1 MPGAKSAG
9 RQTTGV
15 HAAVIGALM
24 MREVTTR
31 FGRENLGFLWIV
43 LEPLM
48 FALGVMAFWLA
59 VKPPYEHGIPVAAFS
74 VTGYMPVLLLRHF
87 LSRAVQAIRSNVGL
101 LFHRQV
107 TVLHV
112 VAARLLV
119 EFVGTTLAFV
129 VAAVVLN
136 LLGLMELPANYMMVY
151 VAWGLLAWF
160 ALGLA
165 MVFCAISEMSE
176 LAERLLQPFNYLI
189 MPISGAFFMVA
200 WLPSAARDLALL
212 VPIVSCIEMLRAGFF
227 GDGIETHYN
236 AGYVVGACLV
246 LTFAG
251 LSLLD
256 HVRRNVDIA

>member
-1 MPGAKSAG
+1 MRG
-9 RQTTGV
+9 

-24 MREVTTR
+24 MREMTTR
-31 FGRENLGFLWIV
+31 FGRENLGFFWIV
-43 LEPLM
+43 LEPLL

-74 VTGYMPVLLLRHF
+74 VTGYMGVLLIRHF

-107 TVLHV
+107 TILHV
-112 VAARLLV
+112 IGARLLV
-119 EFVGTTLAFV
+119 ELVGTTLAFM
-129 VAAVVLN
+129 VAVAVLH
-136 LLGLMELPANYMMVY
+136 LLGLMELPVNYIQVY
-151 VAWGLLAWF
+151 AGWFLLAWF

-165 MVFCAISEMSE
+165 LVFCAISEMSE

-200 WLPSAARDLALL
+200 WLPPSVQDLAML
-212 VPIVSCIEMLRAGFF
+212 VPIVNCIELLREGFF
-227 GDGIETHYN
+227 GEAAETHYN
-236 AGYVVGACLV
+236 LANVIGVSLV

-256 HVRRNVDIA
+256 YVRRNVDIA